1 MIEWNVSVEPPS
13 EFRSGVSV
21 FNSKEYVDEW
31 VDTLPAA
38 ATGEAS
44 RLLYQAYQELAL
56 HQIKPAVRFHFME
69 RSTQV
74 FFGILRG
81 LERNVYRG
89 GFPLNE
95 ANSKTAQMLLG
106 MLGLQVINY
115 RLILSDLQASLLAGG
130 LRRRHIQL
138 HSLLRILELLGE
150 MFELYRHIDV
160 SPVPGLWSLYNRL
173 YSLGEVDKVLTSRL
187 IAMDGHS
194 QTCIGAEF
202 KLQQLLEPLNPHDFR
217 HNEYHCLKVAIR
229 GLSRGLEFTSKGDV
243 NNPASFCLRLDED
256 APTSFFEPERAV
268 QHADSPYRR
277 CLDISKLT
285 HKLELFLEEDSDHF
299 DLGQCQLSR
308 HAARIM
314 LSGWKTMADNRSLR
328 ENTTQTIQ
336 LAHGLSNI
344 AMVLMQENLNDIHS
358 GAAPAPEGE
367 TEHEMVIYGDAP
379 HFGSFTAEVDG
390 VDLEHHREKMHDDAD
405 LWNTSYITIV
415 QPSASWTD
423 NFRKGSDASTM
434 QGLLTDQSPA
444 GLGIA
449 LDMLYQDY
457 QFQIGDLLAVKLEE
471 AWHLLSIRWI
481 RHHPDGIRMGLR
493 RLGKNIRTQTLVVSR
508 KGKPSQP
515 MPMLHIEHQRG
526 VPAVVLH
533 NINIHPHDTLIF
545 SEGGTSVQIRVGELL
560 DTSAVFECYQ
570 LDRSSMQ

>member
-1 MIEWNVSVEPPS
+1 MTEWNVSVEPPS
-13 EFRSGVSV
+13 EFKAGESV

-31 VDTLPAA
+31 MDTLPAA

-56 HQIKPAVRFHFME
+56 HPIKPAIRFHFME

-81 LERNVYRG
+81 LEQKVYRG

-106 MLGLQVINY
+106 MLGLQLINY
-115 RLILSDLQASLLAGG
+115 RVILSDLQASLLAGG
-130 LRRRHIQL
+130 LRRRHIQQ

-160 SPVPGLWSLYNRL
+160 PPAPGLWSLYNRFYL
-173 YSLGEVDKVLTSRL
+173 LAEVDKILATRL
-187 IAMDGHS
+187 LAMDGHT
-194 QTCIGAEF
+194 QTCIGTEF

-217 HNEYHCLKVAIR
+217 SNEYSCLKIAIR
-229 GLSRGLEFTSKGDV
+229 SLARDLKFSNEGHVENSS
-243 NNPASFCLRLDED
+243 SFCLRLDED
-256 APTSFFEPERAV
+256 APTSFFEPERVV

-277 CLDISKLT
+277 CLNISKLT
-285 HKLELFLEEDSDHF
+285 SKLALFIQEDSDHL

-308 HAARIM
+308 HAARMM
-314 LSGWKTMADNRSLR
+314 LNGWKIMADSRSLR

-344 AMVLMQENLNDIHS
+344 AMVLMQENLKDTND
-358 GAAPAPEGE
+358 GAAPAPKGE
-367 TEHEMVIYGDAP
+367 QEHEVVIYGDAP

-390 VDLEHHREKMHDDAD
+390 VDLEHHREKLHDEAD

-423 NFRKGSDASTM
+423 NFRKDSDASTM
-434 QGLLTDQSPA
+434 QGLLIDQSPA
-444 GLGIA
+444 GMGIA
-449 LDMLYQDY
+449 LDLLYQDY
-457 QFQIGDLLAVKLEE
+457 QFQIGDLLAIKLDE
-471 AWHLLSIRWI
+471 AWLLLSIRWI